1 MTFSPLEAGRVSL
14 LKAHGHLEERRPLHE
29 FRVVMERQEGRGAG
43 EAAAASRCA
52 PRSPIQASLLPADPQ
67 HCPVTTSTPACA
79 ARALLSLP
87 PGSPEPGPPCR
98 SNSSLKPQNTRAT
111 VIRHLIPAPV
121 FPVLGRERDLTSY
134 VSMNRYNVMRIAL
147 P

>member
-1 MTFSPLEAGRVSL
+1 MLGRQ
-14 LKAHGHLEERRPLHE
+14 P
-29 FRVVMERQEGRGAG
+29 Q
-43 EAAAASRCA
+43 
-52 PRSPIQASLLPADPQ
+52 LPAAPLAPQ
-67 HCPVTTSTPACA
+67 SKRACCPPACA